1 VAPSIVITPY
11 YELGRALTEHDVG
24 RVVSILGAGSD
35 RLPWPD
41 VGERPTLRLAFDDTH
56 HSTGALVAPTRQDI
70 DALIA
75 FARDWRGEGTLLVHC
90 RAGSSR
96 SPAAAMIAP
105 AAIGRLDIARL
116 VPTAKS
122 YFRPH
127 RGCLSLADAAL
138 ATTLV
143 GLAEKPAPTCTDN
156 WAPVALAL

>member
-24 RVVSILGAGSD
+24 RVVSILGAASD
-35 RLPWPD
+35 RLPWPE
-41 VGERPTLRLAFDDTH
+41 VGARPTLRLAFDDTH
-56 HSTGALVAPTRQDI
+56 YASGGLIAPTPAHI

-75 FARDWRGEGTLLVHC
+75 FARAWKGEGTLLVHC

-96 SPAAAMIAP
+96 SPAAAMIAL
-105 AAIGRLDIARL
+105 AVIGRLDVAQR

-127 RGCLSLADAAL
+127 RSCLSLADAAL
-138 ATTLV
+138 GTTL
-143 GLAEKPAPTCTDN
+143 ADFAQKPLPTHTDD